1 MPAHIVMDTP
11 IGPLLLVAGEGG
23 LQEIRFGGGGEPGPA
38 DGRGEGGGTRPAG
51 EDHAAG
57 ETEVLREAQAQLTAY
72 FEGRLRE
79 LDLPLAPR
87 GGPFELRVWQALLE
101 IPYGTTRSYSDVA
114 RRLGNPQA
122 TRAVGAANGRN
133 PLPIVVPCHRV
144 IGADG
149 SLTGYGGGLEIKRY
163 LLRLEGAL
171 PAGLFPPPLPHR
183 PAEPAP

>member
-1 MPAHIVMDTP
+1 MPAHTTMDSP

-23 LQEIRFGGGGEPGPA
+23 LQEIRFGGGRSTAAVGAAPEAGAVPL
-38 DGRGEGGGTRPAG
+38 AG
-51 EDHAAG
+51 EA
-57 ETEVLREAQAQLTAY
+57 EILREARTQLHAY
-72 FEGRLRE
+72 FDGSLRKF
-79 LDLPLAPR
+79 DLPLAPR

-101 IPYGTTRSYSDVA
+101 IPYGTTRSYSDIA

-163 LLRLEGAL
+163 LLQLEGAL
-171 PAGLFPPPLPHR
+171 QADLFDPQLPRH
-183 PAEPAP
+183 PAEPRP